1 MPFLFEKAFRLSADT
16 LTRMQAAHDP
26 AQVRTRVGAIRVERM
41 AA

>member
-26 AQVRTRVGAIRVERM
+26 ARVGAIRVERM